1 MVLVCGFISCIP
13 GGIMKILSLLMWVGQ
28 FGLSIIF
35 PMLMFLYLGVWI
47 QNRFSLGIWIIIV
60 FGILGLLTTISTVKS
75 CLRSL
80 CKAAEE
86 ASGSK
91 QKHIGFND
99 HQ

>member
-1 MVLVCGFISCIP
+1 
-13 GGIMKILSLLMWVGQ
+13 MKILNLLMWVGQ

-35 PMLMFLYLGVWI
+35 PMLFFLCLGVWI
-47 QNRFSLGIWIIIV
+47 QNRFDLGIWILIL
-60 FGILGLLTTISTVKS
+60 FGMLGLLTTISTVKS

-86 ASGSK
+86 ASGNK
-91 QKHIGFND
+91 TPPIGFND

>member
-1 MVLVCGFISCIP
+1 
-13 GGIMKILSLLMWVGQ
+13 MKILNLLMWVGQ

-35 PMLMFLYLGVWI
+35 PMLFFLCLGVWI
-47 QNRFSLGIWIIIV
+47 QNRFDLGIWILIL
-60 FGILGLLTTISTVKS
+60 FGMLGLLTTISTVKS
-75 CLRSL
+75 FLRSL

-91 QKHIGFND
+91 KPPVGVKD